1 MPPKETVPPASVV
14 IEVRLV
20 VAPTV
25 LANTVAP
32 EVFTVKVCPPLMVEE
47 KVMLPEAELVSVVAA
62 PKVTAF
68 PKVCTPLVLIEP
80 PLIAVVPLLEF
91 CTTVLAATVELK
103 VVVPVL
109 VKEMFPRPCA
119 PPTAPV
125 KVMLLEPDVMVRSFV
140 AAVILFTVLLK
151 VITPLLDEPV
161 LFKGT
166 LLDWISNAP

>member
-1 MPPKETVPPASVV
+1 MLPPKETVPPASVV

-20 VAPTV
+20 VTPTV

-47 KVMLPEAELVSVVAA
+47 KVILPEAELVSVVAA
-62 PKVTAF
+62 PRVTAL

-80 PLIAVVPLLEF
+80 PLRAVVPVLEF
-91 CTTVLAATVELK
+91 CTTLLATMVEPK

-109 VKEMFPRPCA
+109 VSEMLPKPCA

-125 KVMLLEPDVMVRSFV
+125 KVMLLVPTLMVRLRGVLLS
-140 AAVILFTVLLK
+140 LLTVLLNDIALLVVANVALAAK
-151 VITPLLDEPV
+151 VTAPV
-161 LFKGT
+161 
-166 LLDWISNAP
+166 

>member
-32 EVFTVKVCPPLMVEE
+32 EVFTVKVCAPLMVEE
-47 KVMLPEAELVSVVAA
+47 KVILPEAELVSVVAA

-125 KVMLLEPDVMVRSFV
+125 KVMLLEPTLAVRLRGVLLS
-140 AAVILFTVLLK
+140 LLTVLLK
-151 VITPLLDEPV
+151 EMALLVVANVALAAKVTAPV
-161 LFKGT
+161 
-166 LLDWISNAP
+166 

>member
-14 IEVRLV
+14 IELRLV

-25 LANTVAP
+25 LANTMAP
-32 EVFTVKVCPPLMVEE
+32 EVFTVKVCAPLMVEE
-47 KVMLPEAELVSVVAA
+47 KVILPEAELVSVVAA

-125 KVMLLEPDVMVRSFV
+125 KVMLLEPTLAVRLRGVLLS
-140 AAVILFTVLLK
+140 LLTVLLK
-151 VITPLLDEPV
+151 DTALLVVANVALAAKVTAPV
-161 LFKGT
+161 
-166 LLDWISNAP
+166 

>member
-32 EVFTVKVCPPLMVEE
+32 EVFTVKVCAPLMVEE

-62 PKVTAF
+62 PKVMAF

-125 KVMLLEPDVMVRSFV
+125 KVMLLEPTLAVRLRGVLLS
-140 AAVILFTVLLK
+140 LLTVLLK
-151 VITPLLDEPV
+151 EMALLVVANVALAAKVTAPV
-161 LFKGT
+161 
-166 LLDWISNAP
+166 

>member
-125 KVMLLEPDVMVRSFV
+125 KVMLLEPTLAVRLRGVLLS
-140 AAVILFTVLLK
+140 LLTVLLK
-151 VITPLLDEPV
+151 EMALFVVANVALAAKVTAPV
-161 LFKGT
+161 
-166 LLDWISNAP
+166 

>member
-1 MPPKETVPPASVV
+1 MT
-14 IEVRLV
+14 
-20 VAPTV
+20 
-25 LANTVAP
+25 
-32 EVFTVKVCPPLMVEE
+32 VEE

-80 PLIAVVPLLEF
+80 PLSAVVPLLEF

-125 KVMLLEPDVMVRSFV
+125 KVMLLEPTLAVRLRGVLLS
-140 AAVILFTVLLK
+140 LLTVLLNDIALLVVANVALAAK
-151 VITPLLDEPV
+151 VTAPV
-161 LFKGT
+161 
-166 LLDWISNAP
+166 